1 MKSGMVFCLVLVWP
15 VTLNAAVGDLQ
26 PVKATPEEALGHQ
39 GIRGSSEPGAARAKD
54 DGTVNESAAIVT
66 LKNGPLTIKVALDS
80 RKPDAKAPDV
90 VRLDFTGRGRFDD
103 TAAVPV
109 KSGNGSTWDRGQGAF
124 GPASLD
130 VPLNGKTVPVTV
142 GGMYY
147 KSGPNQFVGLSLC
160 TGLEGT
166 CAFGDKAHPVRLID
180 GDSNLRLGDAS
191 SRIKMDNRVVG
202 VKAGDTLV
210 LDTGAGKF
218 QPQDVRKCFYGQPV
232 LVDGTWYRVTVSPDG
247 SKVSSA
253 PLAVTSGK
261 IKIPHDQWRATFI
274 GETYILAAGGGAAPI
289 DLPADRYLLAD
300 YQEIA
305 KLPNGEPAVLERDGR
320 RALYTGTATAIDLP
334 ADKTVQVAAGSPL
347 TGRVE
352 AVQTGRQVLLSLS
365 LLDAA
370 GADVSDVAVAKDR
383 PAAPRIEI
391 RDAAGKTVHKA
402 AMEYG

>member
-1 MKSGMVFCLVLVWP
+1 
-15 VTLNAAVGDLQ
+15 
-26 PVKATPEEALGHQ
+26 
-39 GIRGSSEPGAARAKD
+39 
-54 DGTVNESAAIVT
+54 
-66 LKNGPLTIKVALDS
+66 
-80 RKPDAKAPDV
+80 
-90 VRLDFTGRGRFDD
+90 
-103 TAAVPV
+103 
-109 KSGNGSTWDRGQGAF
+109 
-124 GPASLD
+124 
-130 VPLNGKTVPVTV
+130 
-142 GGMYY
+142 MYY
-147 KSGPNQFVGLSLC
+147 KSGPNRFVGLSLC

-320 RALYTGTATAIDLP
+320 RALYTGTAKAIDLP